1 MVDFSIIVCFYNAK
15 TRLEKTIWHL
25 SKLDIQNFSCEL
37 VLVDN
42 NSQDGGMAYAQDI
55 WKELGSP
62 FPLLT
67 VTEKIP
73 GLSFARKAGVQQ
85 AQGNIVVF
93 CDDDNWLIPNFIQS
107 VAQDV
112 HQFPTAA
119 VIGAKGLRVEGL
131 VTPNWFEHVQEFFAV
146 GSKQRTPGFVETVYG
161 AGIAVHRNLLLD
173 YYALFKGILTGR
185 TGAQLS
191 SGEDTEICLALQW
204 MGYQIYSNPNNTFQH
219 AIPEDRF
226 TKDYVFGL
234 VKAMAA
240 SQLRIEG
247 LRSIVYGVP
256 FPFVKRGIRD
266 FLWILQYSF
275 CLLSPK
281 KRIWYCVW
289 ARFRVQ
295 FWMEIVRN
303 RANVSHYFQEKYWI
317 NTHSAAFTKYSH
329 RSEKPFAGL

>member
-1 MVDFSIIVCFYNAK
+1 MDFSIIVCFYNAK
-15 TRLEKTIWHL
+15 MRLEKTLWHL

-42 NSQDGGMAYAQDI
+42 NSQDGGLAYAQNF
-55 WKELGSP
+55 WKELDSP

-67 VTEKIP
+67 VTEKTP

-93 CDDDNWLIPNFIQS
+93 CDDDNWLNPKFIQS
-107 VAQDV
+107 VAQDF

-119 VIGAKGLRVEGL
+119 VVGARGLCIEGL
-131 VTPNWFEHVQEFFAV
+131 AIPNWFESVQEFFAV

-161 AGIAVHRNLLLD
+161 AGLAVKRDVLLD
-173 YYALFKGILTGR
+173 YFLLFNNVLSDRKEKD
-185 TGAQLS
+185 LS
-191 SGEDTEICLALQW
+191 SGGDTMICLTLQW
-204 MGYQIYSNPNNTFQH
+204 MGYQIYPNPNNTFQH

-226 TKDYVFGL
+226 TKEYVLGL

-329 RSEKPFAGL
+329 RSEKPFARQ

>member
-1 MVDFSIIVCFYNAK
+1 
-15 TRLEKTIWHL
+15 
-25 SKLDIQNFSCEL
+25 
-37 VLVDN
+37 
-42 NSQDGGMAYAQDI
+42 MAYAQDI

-67 VTEKIP
+67 VIEKTP

-93 CDDDNWLIPNFIQS
+93 CDDDNWLNPNFILS
-107 VAQDV
+107 LAQDF
-112 HQFPTAA
+112 QRSPAIAA
-119 VIGAKGLRVEGL
+119 VGAQGFCVEGT
-131 VTPNWFEHVQEFFAV
+131 VIPNWFESVQEFFAV
-146 GSKQRTPGFVETVYG
+146 GSKQCTPGFVETVYG

-173 YYALFKGILTGR
+173 YYELFKGILTGR

-226 TKDYVFGL
+226 TKNYVFSL

-247 LRSIVYGVP
+247 LRSIVYGFP

-275 CLLSPK
+275 FLLSPK
-281 KRIWYCVW
+281 KRIWYSVW
-289 ARFRVQ
+289 ARFQIQ
-295 FWMEIVRN
+295 FWIEIARN
-303 RANVSHYFQEKYWI
+303 RAHLSHYFQEKYWI
-317 NTHSAAFTKYSH
+317 NTHSAVFTKYSQ